1 MREPALTPELS
12 VTNRANNARKLMA
25 KTILITGAS
34 SGIGQA
40 TALYFAERG
49 WNVAATMRDPSKAD
63 TVLQHPRIS
72 FFALDV
78 TDADSI
84 ALAIAGTLTRY
95 QKIDV
100 LLNNAGY
107 GLFGPI
113 EALAG
118 QQIQQQFATNL
129 FGLIGVTQQI
139 LPAMRKEGE
148 GLIINVSSIVGR
160 FALPYAS
167 TYVATKFA
175 VEGLSESMR
184 YELDP
189 FRIRVKMV
197 EPGSIATE
205 FGKGSKQIAVS
216 DPYRASMNKFLG
228 VFAKGNSA
236 GARPE
241 EVAKVIY
248 GAATDASNRLRYL
261 AKPGPFFWMNR
272 FLPDGAWRRLLVKA
286 MVK

>member
-1 MREPALTPELS
+1 
-12 VTNRANNARKLMA
+12 VT
-25 KTILITGAS
+25 
-34 SGIGQA
+34 
-40 TALYFAERG
+40 
-49 WNVAATMRDPSKAD
+49 
-63 TVLQHPRIS
+63 H
-72 FFALDV
+72 
-78 TDADSI
+78 ADSI
-84 ALAIAGTLTRY
+84 ARAIADTLTRF

-107 GLFGPI
+107 GLFGPV
-113 EALAG
+113 EALESE
-118 QQIQQQFATNL
+118 QIQQQFATNL
-129 FGLIGVTQQI
+129 FGLIGVTQQV
-139 LPAMRKEGE
+139 LPAMRDAGE

-160 FALPYAS
+160 FALPFAS

-184 YELDP
+184 YELEP
-189 FRIRVKMV
+189 FHIRMKMV

-216 DPYRASMNKFLG
+216 DRYRASMNKFLA

-241 EVAKVIY
+241 QVAKVIY
-248 GAATDASNRLRYL
+248 RAANDSSNRLRYL

-272 FLPDGAWRRLLVKA
+272 ILPDAAWRRLLVKA

>member
-1 MREPALTPELS
+1 
-12 VTNRANNARKLMA
+12 MA

-34 SGIGQA
+34 SGIGRA

-49 WNVAATMRDPSKAD
+49 WNVAATMRDPRRAD
-63 TVLQHPRIS
+63 PALQHPQIS
-72 FFALDV
+72 LFALDV
-78 TDADSI
+78 TDAESI
-84 ALAIAGTLTRY
+84 ARAIADTLKRY
-95 QKIDV
+95 KKIDV

-107 GLFGPI
+107 ALFGPI
-113 EALAG
+113 EAG
-118 QQIQQQFATNL
+118 SSEQIQQQFATNV

-139 LPAMRKEGE
+139 LPAMRAAGE
-148 GLIINVSSIVGR
+148 GLILNVSSIVGR
-160 FALPYAS
+160 LALPYAS
-167 TYVATKFA
+167 SYVATKFA

-184 YELDP
+184 YELEP
-189 FRIRVKMV
+189 FHIRVKMI
-197 EPGSIATE
+197 EPGSISTE

-216 DPYRASMNKFLG
+216 DPYRASMTKFLG
-228 VFAKGNSA
+228 VFAKSSAA

-248 GAATDASNRLRYL
+248 RAANDSSNRLRYL

-272 FLPDGAWRRLLVKA
+272 ILPDAVWRRLLVKA

>member
-1 MREPALTPELS
+1 
-12 VTNRANNARKLMA
+12 MA

-34 SGIGQA
+34 SGIGRS

-49 WNVAATMRDPSKAD
+49 WNVAATMRDPLKAD
-63 TVLQHPRIS
+63 PVLQHPQIS
-72 FFALDV
+72 LFALDV
-78 TDADSI
+78 TNADSI
-84 ALAIAGTLTRY
+84 AKAITDTLSRY
-95 QKIDV
+95 KKIDV

-113 EALAG
+113 EAIDG
-118 QQIQQQFATNL
+118 QQIQQQFATNV
-129 FGLIGVTQQI
+129 FGLIHVTQQI
-139 LPAMRKEGE
+139 LPFMRAAGE
-148 GLIINVSSIVGR
+148 GLILNVSSIVGK

-189 FRIRVKMV
+189 FHIRVKLI
-197 EPGSIATE
+197 EPGSISTE
-205 FGKGSKQIAVS
+205 FGKGSMQTAISA
-216 DPYRASMNKFLG
+216 PYRASMTKFLG
-228 VFAKGNSA
+228 VFTKS
-236 GARPE
+236 GARAAKPE

-248 GAATDASNRLRYL
+248 RAANDSSNRLRYL

-272 FLPDGAWRRLLVKA
+272 ILPDALWRRLLVKA

>member
-1 MREPALTPELS
+1 MPVPRIHFMNQATI
-12 VTNRANNARKLMA
+12 ARSFMA
-25 KTILITGAS
+25 KTILITGTS
-34 SGIGQA
+34 SGIGRA
-40 TALYFAERG
+40 TALYFAQKG

-63 TVLQHPRIS
+63 PVLQHPRIS
-72 FFALDV
+72 LFALDV

-84 ALAIAGTLTRY
+84 AQAIADTMTRY
-95 QKIDV
+95 QQIDV

-113 EALAG
+113 EALAD

-139 LPAMRKEGE
+139 LPAMRQAGE

-189 FRIRVKMV
+189 YGIRVKMV

-216 DPYRASMNKFLG
+216 DPYRASMNKFLA

-236 GARPE
+236 GAKPE

-248 GAATDASNRLRYL
+248 RAANDSNNRLRYL
-261 AKPGPFFWMNR
+261 AQPGPFFWMNR
-272 FLPDGAWRRLLVKA
+272 FLPDAAWRRLLVKA

>member
-1 MREPALTPELS
+1 
-12 VTNRANNARKLMA
+12 MA
-25 KTILITGAS
+25 KTILITGSS
-34 SGIGQA
+34 SGIGLA
-40 TALYFAERG
+40 TAFYFAERG
-49 WNVAATMRDPSKAD
+49 WNVAATMRDLSKAAP
-63 TVLQHPRIS
+63 VLHHPQIS
-72 FFALDV
+72 LVALDV

-84 ALAIAGTLTRY
+84 AQAIADTLARY
-95 QKIDV
+95 QRIDV

-118 QQIQQQFATNL
+118 AQIQQQFSTNL
-129 FGLIGVTQQI
+129 FGLVSVTQQV
-139 LPAMRKEGE
+139 LPAMREAGE

-160 FALPYAS
+160 FALPYSS

-184 YELDP
+184 YELEP

-197 EPGSIATE
+197 EPGSIVTE

-216 DPYRASMNKFLG
+216 EPYRTSMNKFLA

-241 EVAKVIY
+241 DVAKVIY
-248 GAATDASNRLRYL
+248 SAANDSSNRLRYL

-272 FLPDGAWRRLLVKA
+272 ILPDAVWRRLLVKA